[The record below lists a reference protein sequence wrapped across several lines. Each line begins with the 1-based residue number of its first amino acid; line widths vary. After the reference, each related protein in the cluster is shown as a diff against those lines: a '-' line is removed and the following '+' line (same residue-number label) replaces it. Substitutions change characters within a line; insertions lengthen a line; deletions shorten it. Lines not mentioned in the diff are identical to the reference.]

1 MYIKSQ
7 SFSLFSIYGTKTYL
21 LSYLSDQSCYLKL
34 LSFSN
39 YDLSN
44 IIINSIEIGN
54 IITTNSR
61 DINCFQLNDY
71 IILFYLYDQRYF
83 KINIYNLDLNIIN
96 NDITIDNAAFSSS
109 IFPFFKGLHLI
120 NNIFALMYYYQ
131 QNQLRIEV
139 GQIQDNSSFIIIIKY
154 TFSGYRNYYNELND
168 FIKINNNRLA
178 YIGKSDTSIL
188 SIILFDLYNNEQN
201 MKIRIF
207 YFDLIKHTIKSDF
220 ECFTYNNYLSLT
232 LSAEKDSQI
241 YSLFLMFGY
250 VNGTDKI
257 IDIRKYINYNI
268 SNNNNL
274 ILDLTENVTID
285 NNIFGYE
292 IIKDKI
298 KLLYLPE
305 SIKFFNNNTNQPIES
320 GDILENN
327 YKLKINGDFT
337 NNDNYLEYQIMIIEA
352 EYDLLNNNASEIIN
366 CTAEDVE
373 FMDERDIYTR
383 NIFFGRTNT
392 LTFIN
397 LSCHEY

>member
-1 MYIKSQ
+1 M
-7 SFSLFSIYGTKTYL
+7 
-21 LSYLSDQSCYLKL
+21 
-34 LSFSN
+34 
-39 YDLSN
+39 
-44 IIINSIEIGN
+44 
-54 IITTNSR
+54 
-61 DINCFQLNDY
+61 NDY
-71 IILFYLYDQRYF
+71 IILFYLYDKRYF

-139 GQIQDNSSFIIIIKY
+139 GQIQDNSNFIIIIKY

-241 YSLFLMFGY
+241 YSLFLIFGY

-257 IDIRKYINYNI
+257 IDTRKY
-268 SNNNNL
+268 
-274 ILDLTENVTID
+274 ID

-305 SIKFFNNNTNQPIES
+305 SIKFFNNNTNHPIES

-373 FMDERDIYTR
+373 FIEERDIYTR

-397 LSCHEY
+397 LP

>member
-39 YDLSN
+39 YDLNN
-44 IIINSIEIGN
+44 IIINSIEIGD

-178 YIGKSDTSIL
+178 YIGKSGTSIL

-274 ILDLTENVTID
+274 ILDLTENATID

-305 SIKFFNNNTNQPIES
+305 SIKFFNNDTNQPIES

-392 LTFIN
+392 
-397 LSCHEY
+397 